1 MNDDDKGARRLPE
14 SFADIPSIAPSGV
27 YVISDSEG
35 VDTAEQW
42 SEYFEGKQYG
52 VDVSYIHLSTTRVGV
67 GPPLHAH
74 PYPET
79 VMIRQGN
86 AEFTTGTQKM
96 DRHAGQTLVIP
107 ANTPHTF
114 RTLGPGRYESIAH
127 HLGPEF
133 VNELLEEDNMFR

>member
-1 MNDDDKGARRLPE
+1 MNDDNKDARWLSE
-14 SFADIPSIAPSGV
+14 SSADSPSTAPSGV
-27 YVISDSEG
+27 YVITDSEG

-79 VMIRQGN
+79 VMIRQGK
-86 AEFTTGTQKM
+86 AEFTTGTRKM
-96 DRHAGQTLVIP
+96 GRHAGQTLIIP

-114 RTLGPGRYESIAH
+114 RTLGPGRYESIAL
-127 HLGPEF
+127 HLRAEF
-133 VNELLEEDNMFR
+133 VNELLEDDNMFR